1 MGSWAKCWIVFFLKG
16 HLPIFSYIY
25 IYSIEV
31 IRSPT
36 TSTEMTSKRKV
47 RNPEI
52 TIKPIVRRK
61 IQPNK
66 HSIGRIHECRSKAKT
81 LINTLQGEQTSKD
94 EIFELLELNHT
105 DSESSNSD
113 NEIFQINQSSS
124 SRESSNISS
133 SPDIRIGCKDS
144 IYIYI

>member
-1 MGSWAKCWIVFFLKG
+1 MLDCLFFKG
-16 HLPIFSYIY
+16 AFAHFLLYIYIY

-66 HSIGRIHECRSKAKT
+66 HSIGRIPNAINVARKT
-81 LINTLQGEQTSKD
+81 
-94 EIFELLELNHT
+94 
-105 DSESSNSD
+105 
-113 NEIFQINQSSS
+113 
-124 SRESSNISS
+124 ISGMS
-133 SPDIRIGCKDS
+133 VDPKLKL
-144 IYIYI
+144 